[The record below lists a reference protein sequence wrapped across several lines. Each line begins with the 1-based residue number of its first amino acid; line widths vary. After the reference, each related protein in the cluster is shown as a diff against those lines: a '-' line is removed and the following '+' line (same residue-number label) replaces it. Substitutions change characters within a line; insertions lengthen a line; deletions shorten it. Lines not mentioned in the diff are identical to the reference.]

1 MSDYSRTPLDEM
13 PTVATKADADE
24 LYLALIKTDGLW
36 RNDQANVEMLLAA
49 LRGENW
55 REERTKNEEGPNKT
69 LGDYI
74 LTELDILEKGLR
86 ALLCQ
91 WRGGGVK

>member
-1 MSDYSRTPLDEM
+1 MSDYSRTPLNEM
-13 PTVATKADADE
+13 PTDE
-24 LYLALIKTDGLW
+24 ILEEARKRGLSCELG
-36 RNDQANVEMLLAA
+36 V
-49 LRGENW
+49 GC
-55 REERTKNEEGPNKT
+55 T